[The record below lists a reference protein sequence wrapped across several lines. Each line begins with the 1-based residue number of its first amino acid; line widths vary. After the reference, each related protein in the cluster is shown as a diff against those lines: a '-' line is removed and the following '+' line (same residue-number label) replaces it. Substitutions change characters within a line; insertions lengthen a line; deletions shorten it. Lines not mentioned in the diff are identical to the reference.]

1 MSGFGAKRTYMVVWA
16 RPLRSRMTHNG
27 PQAPRNPG
35 VRQVSRTREVWYLPV
50 GSTEDVAIEKAR
62 LHRAARR
69 GGGMAACARG
79 ARAAASEG
87 ADHWVPWTGNA
98 FGLECMDRRLCS
110 ATARTRL
117 DRGSHPGDRV
127 SLGGGKSRA
136 LRRDCR

>member
-1 MSGFGAKRTYMVVWA
+1 MTTQPLSALTMLLSRHTRRREFITLLGGA
-16 RPLRSRMTHNG
+16 
-27 PQAPRNPG
+27 
-35 VRQVSRTREVWYLPV
+35 
-50 GSTEDVAIEKAR
+50 
-62 LHRAARR
+62 AA
-69 GGGMAACARG
+69 AWSLA

-87 ADHWVPWTGNA
+87 ADHWVPWTGHA
-98 FGLECMDRRLCS
+98 FGLECMDCRLCS